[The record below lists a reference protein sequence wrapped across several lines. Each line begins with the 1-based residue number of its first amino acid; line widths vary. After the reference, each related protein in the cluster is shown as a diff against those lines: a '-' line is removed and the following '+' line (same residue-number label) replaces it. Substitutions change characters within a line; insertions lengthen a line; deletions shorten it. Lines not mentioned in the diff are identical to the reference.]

1 MPMTMEKAQVTLP
14 SDREV
19 KVTRSFRAARPLV
32 VRAYTAPALVQRWLL
47 GPPGWSMPVCEMDVR
62 VGGRYRWRWRSDK
75 DAVSSASPARFAK
88 FGRHRD
94 SCTPKLRPWTV
105 GDVHPESEA
114 LVSVTFTEDARH
126 HDSDHA
132 DRLRVEGG
140 AGRGGGNRHDRRH
153 GAELSAARY
162 AVQRARIAATM
173 MFERLNRWDN

>member
-19 KVTRSFRAARPLV
+19 KVTRSFKAARPLV
-32 VRAYTAPALVQRWLL
+32 YRAYTEPALVQRWLL

-75 DAVSSASPARFAK
+75 DASEFGFAGTFREVTATIEARA
-88 FGRHRD
+88 HRD
-94 SCTPKLRPWTV
+94 LRSWDRRRRTPPERSARV
-105 GDVHPESEA
+105 GDVHGGR
-114 LVSVTFTEDARH
+114 RH
-126 HDSDHA
+126 HDGDHA

-153 GAELSAARY
+153 GAELSAARC
-162 AVQRARIAATM
+162 AAQRARVTAAGIV
-173 MFERLNRWDN
+173 ES